1 MEMFSN
7 LSFEDKK
14 ESTHASSSLCI
25 TQFIYNCII
34 IRSTKP
40 VSLAC
45 TFLKSA
51 ISYQNGGSLKLVF
64 TLCTY
69 ILLLFHLPETT
80 KGEIRQGELSLR

>member
-1 MEMFSN
+1 MKMFSN
-7 LSFEDKK
+7 LSYEVKED
-14 ESTHASSSLCI
+14 ASSLCI

-34 IRSTKP
+34 IRFTKP

-51 ISYQNGGSLKLVF
+51 IPHRNGGSLKLVF

-69 ILLLFHLPETT
+69 ILLLFH
-80 KGEIRQGELSLR
+80 